1 LRIFIYLSLVFL
13 SFDILACEEEVSVQ
27 NIESSTQLI
36 IHCNLKQQP
45 IEIVI
50 PKEAITVSIPSN
62 DETKK
67 AAWSFREVIYLLTPI
82 IALFALV
89 YTIKSN
95 KMAKLNRLED
105 QFLSEIDNFWFK
117 EVITPKVLNPIFDYI
132 SDQHIKF
139 GKLSPL
145 VDDENIEAAS
155 KIEHNIEKLTDA
167 TTELQL
173 SLNLLSNIPYGEKYS
188 NSVKDEIDGLEDH
201 LSCFLFAVD
210 ESAFDTNDVNTE
222 LQAFSSIQDI
232 FSFAQG
238 KILELTKEY
247 RDETKVQMKKHAL
260 QNHKST

>member
-1 LRIFIYLSLVFL
+1 
-13 SFDILACEEEVSVQ
+13 
-27 NIESSTQLI
+27 
-36 IHCNLKQQP
+36 
-45 IEIVI
+45 
-50 PKEAITVSIPSN
+50 
-62 DETKK
+62 
-67 AAWSFREVIYLLTPI
+67 
-82 IALFALV
+82 
-89 YTIKSN
+89 
-95 KMAKLNRLED
+95 
-105 QFLSEIDNFWFK
+105 
-117 EVITPKVLNPIFDYI
+117 
-132 SDQHIKF
+132 
-139 GKLSPL
+139 

-155 KIEHNIEKLTDA
+155 KIEHNIEQLTDA

-188 NSVKDEIDGLEDH
+188 NSVKDVIDGLEDH